1 MADQTLRQR
10 AIALYQPPFNF
21 NRFGYITD
29 ANHQTV
35 ADNNVSDDESG
46 KALLR
51 VRGWGRISY
60 MDDAA
65 PLQDQ
70 VGLEL
75 MEALNAHW
83 IKNGGV
89 ANLAVDSDGV
99 ERFGEENK
107 YVHIRDYNELARKL
121 SVAVMVNT
129 YRDIDVQAL
138 QSEVAE
144 LKALVESHIGP
155 VE

>member
-10 AIALYQPPFNF
+10 AIALYQPPFTF

-29 ANHQTV
+29 ANHQPV

-89 ANLAVDSDGV
+89 ANLSVDSEGV

-121 SVAVMVNT
+121 SVAVMVE
-129 YRDIDVQAL
+129 DACDLAIKVLQAK
-138 QSEVAE
+138 VAE
-144 LKALVESHIGP
+144 LKALVESHTGP